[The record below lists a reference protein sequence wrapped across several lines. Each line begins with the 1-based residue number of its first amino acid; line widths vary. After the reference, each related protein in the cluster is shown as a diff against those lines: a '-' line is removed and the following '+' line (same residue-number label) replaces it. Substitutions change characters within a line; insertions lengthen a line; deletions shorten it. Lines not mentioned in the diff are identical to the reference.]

1 MGRVIRAQRKG
12 AGSVFKSHTHH
23 RKGPAKFR
31 SLDFGER
38 NGYLKGV
45 VTEIIHD
52 PGRGAPL
59 ARVTFRHPF
68 RYKKQKELF
77 VAAEGM
83 YTGQFLYCGKKAT
96 LVVGNVLPL
105 RSIPEGAVVCN
116 VEHHVGDRGVL
127 ARASGDY
134 AIVIAHNPDS
144 DTTRIKLPSGS
155 KKIVPSGCRAMIGQV
170 AGGGRTEKPM
180 LKAGNAYHKYR
191 VKRNSWPK
199 VRGVAMNPVE
209 HPHGGGNHQHIGHAS
224 TVRRDAPPGQ
234 KVGLIAARRTGRL
247 RGQAAASAAKAD

>member
-1 MGRVIRAQRKG
+1 MSRLHMESFKISKPKSNLKTLPQSRPSTPVPLSSHLLLLLLLQERGLLAAVPHTLSPKWVVSSELSVRVRVQSSRL
-12 AGSVFKSHTHH
+12 THH
-23 RKGPAKFR
+23 RKGPARFR

-45 VTEIIHD
+45 VTEVIHD

-59 ARVTFRHPF
+59 ARVVFRHPF

-77 VAAEGM
+77 VAAEG
-83 YTGQFLYCGKKAT
+83 
-96 LVVGNVLPL
+96 
-105 RSIPEGAVVCN
+105 AVVCN
-116 VEHHVGDRGVL
+116 VEHHVGDRGVF

-134 AIVIAHNPDS
+134 AIVISHNPD
-144 DTTRIKLPSGS
+144 TTPQDQAAICA
-155 KKIVPSGCRAMIGQV
+155 KKIVPSGCRAMIGQ
-170 AGGGRTEKPM
+170 
-180 LKAGNAYHKYR
+180 
-191 VKRNSWPK
+191 

-247 RGQAAASAAKAD
+247 RGQAAATAAKADKA

>member
-1 MGRVIRAQRKG
+1 MHLPKNTHTYIYIHQPAAQAQSLSPSKEMGRVIRAQRKG

-23 RKGPAKFR
+23 RKGPAQFR

-45 VTEIIHD
+45 VAEIIHD

-68 RYKKQKELF
+68 RYMKQKELF
-77 VAAEGM
+77 IAAEGM
-83 YTGQFLYCGKKAT
+83 YTGQFVYCGKKAT
-96 LVVGNVLPL
+96 LMVGNVLPV

-134 AIVIAHNPDS
+134 AVIISHNPDN
-144 DTTRIKLPSGS
+144 DTTRSFFL
-155 KKIVPSGCRAMIGQV
+155 
-170 AGGGRTEKPM
+170 TFFFF
-180 LKAGNAYHKYR
+180 L
-191 VKRNSWPK
+191 
-199 VRGVAMNPVE
+199 
-209 HPHGGGNHQHIGHAS
+209 
-224 TVRRDAPPGQ
+224 
-234 KVGLIAARRTGRL
+234 GLLVTFL
-247 RGQAAASAAKAD
+247 YLDM

>member
-23 RKGPAKFR
+23 RKGPARFR

-59 ARVTFRHPF
+59 ARVSFRHPF
-68 RYKKQKELF
+68 RYKKQNELF

-83 YTGQFLYCGKKAT
+83 YTGQFVYCGKKAN
-96 LVVGNVLPL
+96 LVVGNVLPI

-116 VEHHVGDRGVL
+116 VEHHVGDRGVF
-127 ARASGDY
+127 ARCSGDY
-134 AIVIAHNPDS
+134 AIVISHNPDN
-144 DTTRIKLPSGS
+144 DTSRF
-155 KKIVPSGCRAMIGQV
+155 V
-170 AGGGRTEKPM
+170 
-180 LKAGNAYHKYR
+180 
-191 VKRNSWPK
+191 
-199 VRGVAMNPVE
+199 
-209 HPHGGGNHQHIGHAS
+209 
-224 TVRRDAPPGQ
+224 DDFF
-234 KVGLIAARRTGRL
+234 RL
-247 RGQAAASAAKAD
+247 RLIRLISSSDLICLSCYMLFCVIILCYLWNQNSYGN